1 MRRTRRTVKRLTK
14 RNRRTNKRRYKIGGT
29 RF

>member
-1 MRRTRRTVKRLTK
+1 MRRTRRTVSRM
-14 RNRRTNKRRYKIGGT
+14 NRRRKSNRRRYTTGGT

>member
-1 MRRTRRTVKRLTK
+1 MRKTRRTVKRLT
-14 RNRRTNKRRYKIGGT
+14 NRRRRSNKRKYTTSGT

>member
-1 MRRTRRTVKRLTK
+1 MKRTRRTVNRM
-14 RNRRTNKRRYKIGGT
+14 NRRRKSNKRSYTTGGT

>member
-1 MRRTRRTVKRLTK
+1 MRTRRTVKRLT
-14 RNRRTNKRRYKIGGT
+14 NRRKRTNKRPYKIGGG

>member
-1 MRRTRRTVKRLTK
+1 MRRTRRTVKRLT
-14 RNRRTNKRRYKIGGT
+14 NRRKKTNKRRYTTGGT

>member
-1 MRRTRRTVKRLTK
+1 MKRTRRTVKRLT
-14 RNRRTNKRRYKIGGT
+14 NRRKRSNKRRYTTSGT